1 MIVDCDT
8 RITRTLSQ
16 RRKTRLIPIVQEMRF
31 QQWCPFSLVS
41 VETFKLDDDDDDGG
55 GNDDDDDDDDHLCA
69 LM

>member
-8 RITRTLSQ
+8 RLTRTLSQ

-31 QQWCPFSLVS
+31 QQWSPFPLVS
-41 VETFKLDDDDDDGG
+41 VETFKLDDADDDDGDD
-55 GNDDDDDDDDHLCA
+55 NDDDDDDDLCA